1 MCLAVPGRIMSIE
14 IDIAKVDFGGV
25 SQEANLTLVP
35 EAKVGDYVLVHA
47 GFAIQRLDE
56 AEAEETL
63 RLFQELAEAADREER
78 ETSERDRNRTG
89 EGTSDDKAEAN
100 RRTENGKA

>member
-1 MCLAVPGRIMSIE
+1 MCLAVPGRVMSIDS
-14 IDIAKVDFGGV
+14 DIAKVDFGGV

-78 ETSERDRNRTG
+78 ETREQGQDRTG
-89 EGTSDDKAEAN
+89 GVAEN
-100 RRTENGKA
+100 REA